1 VDTHQLA
8 QDQIALAH
16 EDPHGRSA
24 QIAVH
29 DGPLRQTVIALTKG
43 TRLAD
48 HNSPPAGSV
57 LVLRGTVVVT
67 TADRADTLP
76 AGYLVTLTHE
86 RHGVEALSDAAIL
99 LTTVTGTGEPSH
111 GGEG

>member
-1 VDTHQLA
+1 MDVHQLA
-8 QDQIALAH
+8 QEQIDLAH
-16 EDPHGRSA
+16 QDPHGRSA
-24 QIAVH
+24 QIVVH

-111 GGEG
+111 G